1 MFTPRTLAIGM
12 DVLRSFVPRVY
23 TATLRASQREGWRL
37 TATSDPPKLAS
48 RTSGKPSSEYRKNT
62 RRIHGRGPSHVVQSL
77 LLLHVE
83 RDDHPAQSSRR
94 RFGLFALLPLPH
106 VDESLKEIAYAFDTL
121 KADGIGVM
129 TNYGDKWLGYAH
141 FAPIWEELNR
151 RQATVYTHPTT
162 ANCCL
167 NLVEG
172 IPE

>member
-62 RRIHGRGPSHVVQSL
+62 RRIHGRGPSHVVQPL

-83 RDDHPAQSSRR
+83 RDTRR
-94 RFGLFALLPLPH
+94 NLLAGGAAALG
-106 VDESLKEIAYAFDTL
+106 VGAF
-121 KADGIGVM
+121 IGR
-129 TNYGDKWLGYAH
+129 DA
-141 FAPIWEELNR
+141 
-151 RQATVYTHPTT
+151 
-162 ANCCL
+162 
-167 NLVEG
+167 
-172 IPE
+172 